1 MDAPF
6 LDVKKKGTPGKGD
19 RRLAAAARSDQRD
32 ALAGRDVRGPRREH
46 GRVPPRRVGEVDVA
60 EGHGRARGA
69 GRARVSAAH
78 RGRSI

>member
-6 LDVKKKGTPGKGD
+6 LDVKKKGTPGEED